1 MRIAV
6 STRENDRERSIRR
19 EHALEKI
26 VDNASSSCGITIDQ
40 RPLWR

>member
-19 EHALEKI
+19 EHALE
-26 VDNASSSCGITIDQ
+26 N
-40 RPLWR
+40 R